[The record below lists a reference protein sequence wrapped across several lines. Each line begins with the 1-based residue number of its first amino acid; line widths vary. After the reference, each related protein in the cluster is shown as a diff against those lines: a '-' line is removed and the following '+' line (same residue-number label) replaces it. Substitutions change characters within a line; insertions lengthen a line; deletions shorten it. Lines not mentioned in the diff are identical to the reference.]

1 MSEPGPFNIVGCTG
15 ELHGLLSKPELN
27 GLKVNIGV
35 YIYANNRFAVTSMPY
50 QGKPFTISV
59 KVDNINVTN
68 VATFHERFLNPPT
81 VVGSFDKAVEAG
93 TIVEFSECPPFT
105 KKVQSWLLKQPS
117 LVRGSCTDFNEFEK
131 AQLQF
136 SRAVVV
142 SVEEALNEP
151 IEIVNFKFDV
161 PSKEGAG
168 HCARGRNVAFK
179 HCRFSS
185 LGSGFSIGDRN
196 RLGDNA
202 GRASVIF
209 EDCVF
214 ESCDTGL
221 VVAGDGHATL
231 RRCTFRGN
239 KVGIEVKDGGTAVLV
254 DCSLQESGLAAIH
267 VHSQGRCVDVL
278 NCTVENSVQYGV
290 LVADV
295 CTARMHN
302 ISISGCEESGVHVQ
316 GGTSSTTVTME
327 SCAVS
332 SCCSG
337 ITTESGK
344 VKVAVS
350 NSRVYNN
357 IEYGVCVE
365 DGSVGEVS
373 LSKCEVKDNKKQNM
387 KCSEDNKC
395 CVLIDGEKYVKL

>member
-1 MSEPGPFNIVGCTG
+1 
-15 ELHGLLSKPELN
+15 
-27 GLKVNIGV
+27 
-35 YIYANNRFAVTSMPY
+35 MPY
-50 QGKPFTISV
+50 QDKPFTISI
-59 KVDNINVTN
+59 KADNINVIN
-68 VATFHERFLNPPT
+68 VATFCERYLHPPII
-81 VVGSFDKAVEAG
+81 VGSFDKAVEAG

-117 LVRGSCTDFNEFEK
+117 LVRSGCTDVTSIGQ
-131 AQLQF
+131 AQVQF
-136 SRAVVV
+136 SRAVVI
-142 SVEEALNEP
+142 SVEEALDEP
-151 IEIVNFKFDV
+151 IEIVNINFDV

-168 HCARGRNVAFK
+168 HCARGRNVTFK

-202 GRASVIF
+202 GRASVNF

-221 VVAGDGHATL
+221 VVAGEGHATL

-239 KVGIEVKDGGTAVLV
+239 RMGIEVKDGGTAVLV

-267 VHSQGRCVDVL
+267 VHRQGRCVDVM
-278 NCTVENSVQYGV
+278 NCTVEKSVQHGV
-290 LVADV
+290 LVADG

-302 ISISGCEESGVHVQ
+302 VIISQCEESGVFVQ
-316 GGTSSTTVTME
+316 GGASSTSVTME
-327 SCAVS
+327 SCEVS

-350 NSRVYNN
+350 NTRMYDNT
-357 IEYGVCVE
+357 EYGVCAQK
-365 DGSVGEVS
+365 GSVGEVS
-373 LSKCEVKDNKKQNM
+373 LTKCEVKNSGKQDTV
-387 KCSEDNKC
+387 CIEGNKC
-395 CVLIDGEKYVKL
+395 CFFIDGKREALYIV